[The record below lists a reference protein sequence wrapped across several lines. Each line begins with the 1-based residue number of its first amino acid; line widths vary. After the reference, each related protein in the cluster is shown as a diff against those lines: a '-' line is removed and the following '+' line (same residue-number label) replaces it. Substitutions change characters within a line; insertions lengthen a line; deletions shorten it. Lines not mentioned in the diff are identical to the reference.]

1 MGLQGIVNVLDRSS
15 IVRFAAFFLGAYVAW
30 LFLFQRMIEPRVR
43 HVIGTLVG
51 RPIVWVCDHGG
62 LHMWGTREPQPRRA
76 EALVIMCGVLTVVS
90 SAFFPAIAATLAA
103 RVAAFDAALSASVF
117 LISPPMA
124 AIFVYHVLSGGPDST

>member
-1 MGLQGIVNVLDRSS
+1 
-15 IVRFAAFFLGAYVAW
+15 
-30 LFLFQRMIEPRVR
+30 
-43 HVIGTLVG
+43 
-51 RPIVWVCDHGG
+51 
-62 LHMWGTREPQPRRA
+62 MWGTREPQPRTA